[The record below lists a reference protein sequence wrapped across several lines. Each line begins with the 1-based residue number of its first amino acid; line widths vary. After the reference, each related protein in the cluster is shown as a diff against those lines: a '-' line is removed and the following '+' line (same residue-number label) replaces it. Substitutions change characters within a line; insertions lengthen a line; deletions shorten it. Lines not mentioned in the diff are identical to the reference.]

1 MTTTAVLQLTDLDAI
16 YADAAAA
23 SAEDYRHKDAAYAR
37 LAARVRNLGL
47 DAVDYEAAIVRL
59 CELLRY

>member
-1 MTTTAVLQLTDLDAI
+1 MTTTDVLLTPELDAI
-16 YADAAAA
+16 YADAGAA
-23 SAEDYRHKDAAYAR
+23 SANDYRHKDACYAR

-47 DAVDYEAAIVRL
+47 DAVDYEAAIRRL